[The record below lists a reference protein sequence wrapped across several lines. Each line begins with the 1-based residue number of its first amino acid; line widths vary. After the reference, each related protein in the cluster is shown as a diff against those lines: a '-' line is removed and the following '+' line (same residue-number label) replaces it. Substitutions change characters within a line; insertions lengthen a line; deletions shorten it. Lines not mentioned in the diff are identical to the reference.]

1 MVTFF
6 SYFLP
11 MSIRSEIESLML
23 LMEDPDPF
31 VQEQV
36 HLRFQELGEQAVPL
50 LDQIRVES
58 KDKDEKKRIKDV
70 LHQLTF
76 ETLKEEFAELLS
88 EGIQNRS
95 QLEKAVLLLAR
106 FGNPTLRT
114 SEYVKTLDHFADMI
128 RPNLRYKRNERDKM
142 QILMKFIF
150 EDLNFKG
157 DNKNYHDP
165 ANGFID
171 QVIDRRKGLPIALSL
186 VAMFIARRLQLPIF
200 GVNMPIHFMLT
211 FVGAQEEQLIDPYD
225 QGAEVSYDQC
235 YFFLKKNNVTPRPE
249 HFKMAADI
257 DILTRCIRNLMHSYE
272 RSEDAYRVE
281 DLKNLLAM
289 VEQSTAS

>member
-1 MVTFF
+1 
-6 SYFLP
+6 
-11 MSIRSEIESLML
+11 MSIRSEIESLMF

>member
-1 MVTFF
+1 
-6 SYFLP
+6 
-11 MSIRSEIESLML
+11 MSTRSEIESLMF

-128 RPNLRYKRNERDKM
+128 RPSLRYKRNERDKM

-165 ANGFID
+165 ANGFLD

-186 VAMFIARRLQLPIF
+186 VAMFIARRLQLPVF

-272 RSEDAYRVE
+272 RSEDVHRVE
-281 DLKNLLAM
+281 DLKNLLAL

>member
-11 MSIRSEIESLML
+11 MSIRSEIESLMF

-36 HLRFQELGEQAVPL
+36 QLRFQELGDQAVPL

-128 RPNLRYKRNERDKM
+128 RPSLRYKRNERDKM

-165 ANGFID
+165 ANGFLD

-186 VAMFIARRLQLPIF
+186 VAMFIARRLQLPVF

-211 FVGAQEEQLIDPYD
+211 FVGAEEEQLIDPYD

-272 RSEDAYRVE
+272 RSEDAHRVE
-281 DLKNLLAM
+281 DLKNLLAL

>member
-1 MVTFF
+1 MF
-6 SYFLP
+6 
-11 MSIRSEIESLML
+11 

-114 SEYVKTLDHFADMI
+114 REYVKTLDHFADMI
-128 RPNLRYKRNERDKM
+128 RPSLRYKRNERDKM

-165 ANGFID
+165 ANGFLD

-186 VAMFIARRLQLPIF
+186 VAMFIARRLQLPVF

-272 RSEDAYRVE
+272 RSEDAHRVE
-281 DLKNLLAM
+281 DLKNLLAL

>member
-1 MVTFF
+1 
-6 SYFLP
+6 
-11 MSIRSEIESLML
+11 MSTRSEIESLMF

-36 HLRFQELGEQAVPL
+36 HLRFQELGDQAVPL

-58 KDKDEKKRIKDV
+58 KDKEEKKRIREV

-76 ETLKEEFAELLS
+76 ETLKEEFADLVS
-88 EGIQNRS
+88 EGIQNRR

-114 SEYVKTLDHFADMI
+114 SIYEKTLDHFADMI
-128 RPNLRYKRNERDKM
+128 RPSLRYKRNEREKM

-171 QVIDRRKGLPIALSL
+171 QVIERRKGLPISLSL
-186 VAMFIARRLQLPIF
+186 VAMFIARRLDLPVF

-211 FVGAQEEQLIDPYD
+211 FVGSQEEQLIDPYD

-249 HFKMAADI
+249 HFKMAADV

-272 RSEDAYRVE
+272 RSKDPHRVE
-281 DLKNLLAM
+281 DLKSLLALI
-289 VEQSTAS
+289 EQSTAS

>member
-11 MSIRSEIESLML
+11 MSIRSEIESLMF

-128 RPNLRYKRNERDKM
+128 RPSLRYKRNERDKM

-289 VEQSTAS
+289 VEQSTAP

>member
-1 MVTFF
+1 
-6 SYFLP
+6 
-11 MSIRSEIESLML
+11 
-23 LMEDPDPF
+23 MEDPDPF

-128 RPNLRYKRNERDKM
+128 RPSLRYKRNERDKM

-165 ANGFID
+165 ANGFLD

-186 VAMFIARRLQLPIF
+186 VAMFIARRLQLPVF

-272 RSEDAYRVE
+272 RSEDAHRVE
-281 DLKNLLAM
+281 DLKNLLAL